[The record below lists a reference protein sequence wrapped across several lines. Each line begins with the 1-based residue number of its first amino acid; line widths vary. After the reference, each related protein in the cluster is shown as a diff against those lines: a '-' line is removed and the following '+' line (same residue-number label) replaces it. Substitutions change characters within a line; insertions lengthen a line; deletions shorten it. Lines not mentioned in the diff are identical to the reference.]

1 MADDEDRAG
10 LDLAI
15 DAYGLSERQRSI
27 LRVVIDTYIRTG
39 QPVGSKH
46 IAGKD
51 GLDFSS
57 STVRYEL
64 ARLEALGH
72 LSHPH
77 TSAGRVPTDHGYRY
91 YVDELL
97 ESGRSLTTTK
107 GIASALSPSDVRRE
121 IDAGLRRVAEALAD
135 VTHLLGVVTAPP
147 LGSATIRHVEV
158 IALQPQLVMVV
169 VISSTGDVAKRVV
182 AVASPIDERMADWAG
197 SFFNEQVSGLPLGA
211 RMVEARITQPGLNG
225 RERALVDALSP
236 ALTDLNADD
245 AQGAIYVGG
254 QAQLV
259 SELQRDRMAH
269 LDALMQALEERYV
282 ILTLLRGAVTRHELY
297 LRIGSE
303 LAEPELRGLSLV
315 AANYGVAKR
324 NLGTVSVFGPTRMDY
339 GHAIGAVREA
349 AHALSEFVEG
359 VFE

>member
-1 MADDEDRAG
+1 MAGDDPADVQIAATTSH
-10 LDLAI
+10 D
-15 DAYGLSERQRSI
+15 LSERQRSI
-27 LRVVIDTYIRTG
+27 LRVVIDAYIRTG
-39 QPVGSKH
+39 QPVGSKN
-46 IAGKD
+46 IAGND

-57 STVRYEL
+57 STVRSEL
-64 ARLEALGH
+64 AHLEAFGY

-97 ESGRSLTTTK
+97 EPGTSLATTQAV
-107 GIASALSPSDVRRE
+107 ASALSPSDVRRE

-147 LGSATIRHVEV
+147 LGSATVRHVEV

-169 VISSTGDVAKRVV
+169 VITSTGDVSKRVV
-182 AVASPIDERMADWAG
+182 AVGAPIDERMADWAG
-197 SFFNEQVSGLPLGA
+197 AFFNEQVAGLPLGA
-211 RMVEARITQPGLNG
+211 RMVDARLTEPSLNS
-225 RERALVDALSP
+225 RERALVNALAP
-236 ALTDLNADD
+236 ALTDLNAEES
-245 AQGAIYVGG
+245 QGAIYVGG

-269 LDALMQALEERYV
+269 LDALMRALEERYV
-282 ILTLLRGAVTRHELY
+282 ILTLLRGAVTRHQLY

-324 NLGTVSVFGPTRMDY
+324 NLGTVSVFGPTRMNY